1 MPQRNRTGKFAPL
14 QFIGHPRHNQPM
26 RTWTS
31 RLRPLDEMFYILIG
45 ALALLLGVGAV
56 FLNWEKGQQADLLA
70 RQNRRAVSVIRQ
82 FQLTISSAE
91 SGSRAF
97 LLTGDAAFLVP
108 YTRAMESLDGQLA
121 QLNEMGSTHSPIG
134 ARFSEIRRLANAKIN
149 ELTAA
154 VQAGWLGEWD
164 FATELVEAGRQLDTA
179 TKLYDII
186 GEVETATL
194 TEGERLTQETLSS
207 MKMAALLA
215 VLCCIGLFVLFA
227 VENQRVAARRRAA
240 EHASAVKSAFLAS
253 MSHEL
258 RTPLN
263 AVIGYSQML
272 QEEAEADNRTTDFQD
287 LQKIESAGKHLLE
300 LINSILEMS
309 KIEAGK
315 VEVHPAAFNVPELL
329 GEVIELV
336 RPMAAKN
343 GNTLDIALAP
353 GVNLMFSD
361 VVKIRQCL
369 LNLLSNASKFTQN
382 GKITLRVERVIDGQ
396 RPFLRFD
403 VVDSGPGISA
413 EEIAR
418 LFEPFHQLESTTVR
432 GKGQGTG
439 LGLAITRR
447 LTRMLGG
454 DTLVQSEPGAGS
466 TFTLCVP
473 EEFTPGAL
481 HAAAPLRQ
489 SEKPTILVIDDDTAI
504 HGLVRRLFEKHPVEV
519 AVARNGE
526 EGIRMA
532 RVLSPRVITLDVVM
546 EGADGW
552 EILHRLKGDPQLAR
566 IPVILL
572 SILDNHGDPRGF
584 LAEEVFTKPVDV
596 DRLSS
601 AILRHAASGRA
612 QSALIVDDSSEARDI
627 LRKQLQNLGWTIHE
641 AADGAEALEKCAA
654 VHPGV
659 VVLDLMMPNV
669 DGFEFLSRLR
679 ATDAGHATPVLV
691 VTAMDLDSVQ
701 RQRLKQQA
709 AAVVNKGALRGNEL
723 IAQVLAAL
731 EVPQ

>member
-1 MPQRNRTGKFAPL
+1 
-14 QFIGHPRHNQPM
+14 M
-26 RTWTS
+26 RTWTTH
-31 RLRPLDEMFYILIG
+31 LRSLDEMFYILIG

-56 FLNWEKGQQADLLA
+56 YLNWEKGRQADLLA

-82 FQLTISSAE
+82 FQLTISGAE

-97 LLTGDAAFLVP
+97 LLTGDAAFLTP
-108 YTRAMESLDGQLA
+108 YTRAMESLDGQLT
-121 QLNEMGSTHSPIG
+121 QLSEMGATHSPIG
-134 ARFSEIRRLANAKIN
+134 VRFPEIQRLATAKTN

-179 TKLYDII
+179 NKLQELIA
-186 GEVETATL
+186 EAELATL
-194 TEGERLTQETLSS
+194 TEGEILTQQTLSS

-215 VLCCIGLFVLFA
+215 VLCCIGLFILFA

-272 QEEAEADNRTTDFQD
+272 QEEAEAANRLTDFQD
-287 LQKIESAGKHLLE
+287 LQKIETAGKHLLE

-315 VEVHPAAFNVPELL
+315 VEVHTSVFDVPELL
-329 GEVIELV
+329 GEVVELV
-336 RPMAAKN
+336 RPTAAKN
-343 GNTLDIALAP
+343 GNALEIALAP
-353 GVNLMFSD
+353 GVKLMFSD
-361 VVKIRQCL
+361 VVKLRQCL
-369 LNLLSNASKFTQN
+369 LNLLSNAAKFTQN
-382 GKITLRVERVIDGQ
+382 GKIILRVERIVEGQ

-403 VVDSGPGISA
+403 VVDTGPGIA
-413 EEIAR
+413 PGEIER
-418 LFEPFHQLESTTVR
+418 LFEPFHQLESTPIR

-454 DTLVQSEPGAGS
+454 DTFVQSEPGSGS
-466 TFTLCVP
+466 TFTISVP
-473 EEFTPGAL
+473 EEFSPGAL
-481 HAAAPLRQ
+481 QAAVPLQ
-489 SEKPTILVIDDDTAI
+489 PSEKPTILVIDDDTAI
-504 HGLVRRLFEKHPVEV
+504 HGLIRRLFEKHPVEV

-526 EGIRMA
+526 DGIQMA
-532 RVLSPRVITLDVVM
+532 RILNPRVITLDVVM

-552 EILHRLKGDPQLAR
+552 EILHRLKRDPHLAR

-596 DRLSS
+596 DRLAS
-601 AILRHAASGRA
+601 AILRHAAAGRA
-612 QSALIVDDSSEARDI
+612 QSALIVDDSSEAREI
-627 LRKQLQNLGWTIHE
+627 LRKQLQSLGWTIHE
-641 AADGAEALEKCAA
+641 AADGAEALERCEA

-679 ATDAGHATPVLV
+679 NTESGRATPVIV
-691 VTAMDLDSVQ
+691 VTAMELDSTQ

-709 AAVVNKGALRGNEL
+709 AAIVDKASLRGNEL
-723 IAQVLAAL
+723 ISQVLAAL
-731 EVPQ
+731 EVSR

>member
-1 MPQRNRTGKFAPL
+1 MVQ
-14 QFIGHPRHNQPM
+14 
-26 RTWTS
+26 
-31 RLRPLDEMFYILIG
+31 LR
-45 ALALLLGVGAV
+45 
-56 FLNWEKGQQADLLA
+56 
-70 RQNRRAVSVIRQ
+70 
-82 FQLTISSAE
+82 
-91 SGSRAF
+91 
-97 LLTGDAAFLVP
+97 
-108 YTRAMESLDGQLA
+108 
-121 QLNEMGSTHSPIG
+121 EMGGTHRPIG
-134 ARFSEIRRLANAKIN
+134 ARIDEIQNLARLKMN
-149 ELTAA
+149 ELTSA
-154 VQAGWLGEWD
+154 VQAGWIEEWD
-164 FATELVEAGRQLDTA
+164 FATELVENGRQLETTA
-179 TKLYDII
+179 KLQDVI
-186 GEVETATL
+186 GEAELATL
-194 TEGERLTQETLSS
+194 GEGERLTQETLSS

-215 VLCCIGLFVLFA
+215 VLCCIGLFILFA

-240 EHASAVKSAFLAS
+240 ERASEVKSAFLAS

-272 QEEAEADNRTTDFQD
+272 QEEAEADRRVTDFQD

-315 VEVHPAAFNVPELL
+315 VEVHAAPFNVPELL

-336 RPMAAKN
+336 RPTAAKN
-343 GNTLDIALAP
+343 GNTLAITLAP
-353 GVNLMFSD
+353 GVNNMFSD
-361 VVKIRQCL
+361 VVKVRQCL
-369 LNLLSNASKFTQN
+369 LNLLSNAAKFTQN
-382 GKITLRVERVIDGQ
+382 GRIALRVERVIEGQ

-403 VVDSGPGISA
+403 VIDSGAGIGA
-413 EEIAR
+413 EELTR
-418 LFEPFHQLESTTVR
+418 LFEPFHQLESTPVR

-454 DTLVQSEPGAGS
+454 DTFVQSEAGAGS
-466 TFTLCVP
+466 TFTLSVP
-473 EEFTPGAL
+473 EEFTVGGL
-481 HAAAPLRQ
+481 LAPPLLRQ
-489 SEKPTILVIDDDTAI
+489 SGKPTILVIDDDTAI
-504 HGLVRRLFEKHPVEV
+504 HGLVRRLFDKHPVEV

-526 EGIRMA
+526 EGMRMA
-532 RVLSPRVITLDVVM
+532 RVLDPRVITLDVVM

-552 EILHRLKGDPQLAR
+552 EILRRLKADPKLSR

-584 LAEEVFTKPVDV
+584 LAEEVFTKPVDI
-596 DRLSS
+596 DRLSG

-612 QSALIVDDSSEARDI
+612 QSALIVDDSSDARGDV
-627 LRKQLQNLGWTIHE
+627 RKQLGRLGWTIHE

-654 VHPGV
+654 IHPGV

-679 ATDAGHATPVLV
+679 ATDSGRDTPVLV
-691 VTAMDLDSVQ
+691 VTAMDLDPAQ

-709 AAVVNKGALRGNEL
+709 AAVVNKGSLRGNDL
-723 IAQVLAAL
+723 IAQILATL
-731 EVPQ
+731 EVSK

>member
-1 MPQRNRTGKFAPL
+1 
-14 QFIGHPRHNQPM
+14 M
-26 RTWTS
+26 RSWTS
-31 RLRPLDEMFYILIG
+31 RLRSLDEMFYILIG

-56 FLNWEKGQQADLLA
+56 YLNWEKGQQADLLA
-70 RQNRRAVSVIRQ
+70 RQSRRAVGIIRQ
-82 FQLTISSAE
+82 FQMTISDAE

-97 LLTGDAAFLVP
+97 LLTGEAQFLAP
-108 YTRAMESLDGQLA
+108 YTRAMESLEGQMV
-121 QLNEMGSTHSPIG
+121 QLREMGETHGPIG
-134 ARFSEIRRLANAKIN
+134 ARFNEIQNLASLKMN

-154 VQAGWLGEWD
+154 VQAAWIEEWD
-164 FATELVEAGRQLDTA
+164 FATELVENGRRLETA
-179 TKLYDII
+179 VKLRDVI
-186 GEVETATL
+186 GEVELATL
-194 TEGERLTQETLSS
+194 QEGERLTQETLSS

-215 VLCCIGLFVLFA
+215 VLCPIGLFVLFA
-227 VENQRVAARRRAA
+227 FENQRAAARRRAA
-240 EHASAVKSAFLAS
+240 ERASEVKSAFLAS

-272 QEEAEADNRTTDFQD
+272 QEDAEADNRVTDFQD

-315 VEVHPAAFNVPELL
+315 VEVHAAPFNVPELL
-329 GEVIELV
+329 DEVIELV
-336 RPMAAKN
+336 RPTAAKN

-353 GVNLMFSD
+353 GVNNMYSD
-361 VVKIRQCL
+361 VVKVRQCL
-369 LNLLSNASKFTQN
+369 LNLLSNAAKFTQN
-382 GKITLRVERVIDGQ
+382 GRITLRVERVIEGQ
-396 RPFLRFD
+396 RPFFRFD
-403 VVDSGPGISA
+403 VIDSGPGIGA
-413 EEIAR
+413 GELTR
-418 LFEPFHQLESTTVR
+418 LFEPFHQLESTPVR

-466 TFTLCVP
+466 TFTLSVP
-473 EEFTPGAL
+473 EEFTLGAVL
-481 HAAAPLRQ
+481 AAPPLRQ
-489 SEKPTILVIDDDTAI
+489 SAKPTILVIDDDTAV
-504 HGLVRRLFEKHPVEV
+504 HGLVRRLFDKHPVEV

-526 EGIRMA
+526 EGMRMA
-532 RVLSPRVITLDVVM
+532 RVLNPRVITLDVVM

-552 EILHRLKGDPQLAR
+552 EILRRLKGDPQLSR

-596 DRLSS
+596 DRLSG

-612 QSALIVDDSSEARDI
+612 QSALIVDDSPDARGN
-627 LRKQLQNLGWTIHE
+627 LKKQLLRLGWTIHE

-654 VHPGV
+654 IHPGV

-679 ATDAGHATPVLV
+679 ATDAGRDTPVLV
-691 VTAMDLDSVQ
+691 VTAMDLDPAQ
-701 RQRLKQQA
+701 RLRLKQQA
-709 AAVVNKGALRGNEL
+709 AAVVNKGSLRGNDL
-723 IAQVLAAL
+723 IAQILATL
-731 EVPQ
+731 EVSK

>member
-1 MPQRNRTGKFAPL
+1 
-14 QFIGHPRHNQPM
+14 
-26 RTWTS
+26 
-31 RLRPLDEMFYILIG
+31 MFYILIG
-45 ALALLLGVGAV
+45 ALALILGVGAV
-56 FLNWEKGQQADLLA
+56 YLNWEKGQQADLLA
-70 RQNRRAVSVIRQ
+70 RQNRRAVSLLHQ
-82 FQLTISSAE
+82 FQTTLSESESAV
-91 SGSRAF
+91 RAF
-97 LLTGDAAFLVP
+97 LVTGEADFLLP
-108 YTRAMESLDGQLA
+108 YSRGIESFDGQLA
-121 QLNEMGSTHSPIG
+121 QLRDMGQSHSPIG
-134 ARFSEIRRLANAKIN
+134 SRFQQLHSLSQQKVDELAI
-149 ELTAA
+149 AA
-154 VQAGWLGEWD
+154 QAGWLGDWD
-164 FATELVEAGRQLDTA
+164 FANGIIDQGRQLGT
-179 TKLYDII
+179 TQKLRDVIAD
-186 GEVETATL
+186 VELATL
-194 TEGERLTQETLSS
+194 NDGERLTQETLSS

-215 VLCCIGLFVLFA
+215 VLCCIGLFILFA

-240 EHASAVKSAFLAS
+240 EYASEVKSAFLAS

-272 QEEAEADNRTTDFQD
+272 QEEAEADSRLSDFQD

-315 VEVHPAAFNVPELL
+315 VEVHPAPFSVPELL
-329 GEVIELV
+329 AEVVELV
-336 RPMAAKN
+336 RPTAEKN
-343 GNTLDIALAP
+343 RNTLDIALAP
-353 GVNLMFSD
+353 GVNNMFSD
-361 VVKIRQCL
+361 VVKVRQCL

-382 GKITLRVERVIDGQ
+382 GRVTLRVERIVEGP

-413 EEIAR
+413 EELSR
-418 LFEPFHQLESTTVR
+418 LFEPFHQLESTPVR

-466 TFTLCVP
+466 TFTLSLP

-481 HAAAPLRQ
+481 HAAPPLYQ
-489 SEKPTILVIDDDTAI
+489 SDKPTVLVIDDDTAI
-504 HGLVRRLFEKHPVEV
+504 HHLIRRLFEKHPVEV

-532 RVLSPRVITLDVVM
+532 RILNPRVITLDVVM

-552 EILHRLKGDPQLAR
+552 EILRRLKADTQLSR

-572 SILDNHGDPRGF
+572 SILDTHGDPRGF

-596 DRLSS
+596 DRLSGS
-601 AILRHAASGRA
+601 ILRHAASGRT
-612 QSALIVDDSSEARDI
+612 QSALIVDDSPDARS
-627 LRKQLQNLGWTIHE
+627 LLKRQLHALGWSIHE

-654 VHPGV
+654 LHPGV

-679 ATDAGHATPVLV
+679 ATRFGRDTPVLV
-691 VTAMDLDSVQ
+691 VTGMDLDSAQ

-709 AAVVNKGALRGNEL
+709 AAVLNKGALRGNDL
-723 IAQVLAAL
+723 IAQILATL
-731 EVPQ
+731 EVPK

>member
-1 MPQRNRTGKFAPL
+1 
-14 QFIGHPRHNQPM
+14 M
-26 RTWTS
+26 RTWTP
-31 RLRPLDEMFYILIG
+31 RLRPLDEMFYIVIG

-56 FLNWEKGQQADLLA
+56 YLNWQKGQQADLLA
-70 RQNRRAVSVIRQ
+70 RQNRRAVSIIRQ
-82 FQLTISSAE
+82 FQLTISDAE

-97 LLTGDAAFLVP
+97 LLTGEAHFLAP
-108 YTRAMESLDGQLA
+108 YTRAMESLEGQMV
-121 QLNEMGSTHSPIG
+121 QLREMGGTHRPIG
-134 ARFSEIRRLANAKIN
+134 ARIDEIQNLARLKMN
-149 ELTAA
+149 ELTSA
-154 VQAGWLGEWD
+154 VQAGWIEEWD
-164 FATELVEAGRQLDTA
+164 FATELVENGRQLETTA
-179 TKLYDII
+179 KLQDVI
-186 GEVETATL
+186 GEAELATL
-194 TEGERLTQETLSS
+194 GEGERLTQETLSS

-215 VLCCIGLFVLFA
+215 VLCCIGLFILFA

-240 EHASAVKSAFLAS
+240 ERASEVKSAFLAS

-272 QEEAEADNRTTDFQD
+272 QEEAEADRRVTDFQD

-315 VEVHPAAFNVPELL
+315 VEVHAAPFNVPELL

-336 RPMAAKN
+336 RPTAAKN
-343 GNTLDIALAP
+343 GNTLAITLAP
-353 GVNLMFSD
+353 GVNNMFSD
-361 VVKIRQCL
+361 VVKVRQCL
-369 LNLLSNASKFTQN
+369 LNLLSNAAKFTQN
-382 GKITLRVERVIDGQ
+382 GRIALRVERVIEGQ

-403 VVDSGPGISA
+403 VIDSGAGIGA
-413 EEIAR
+413 EELTR
-418 LFEPFHQLESTTVR
+418 LFEPFHQLESTPVR

-454 DTLVQSEPGAGS
+454 DTFVQSEAGAGS
-466 TFTLCVP
+466 TFTLSVP
-473 EEFTPGAL
+473 EEFTVGGL
-481 HAAAPLRQ
+481 LAPPLLRQ
-489 SEKPTILVIDDDTAI
+489 SGKPTILVIDDDTAI
-504 HGLVRRLFEKHPVEV
+504 HGLVRRLFDKHPVEV

-526 EGIRMA
+526 EGMRMA
-532 RVLSPRVITLDVVM
+532 RVLDPRVITLDVVM

-552 EILHRLKGDPQLAR
+552 EILRRLKADPKLSR

-584 LAEEVFTKPVDV
+584 LAEEVFTKPVDI
-596 DRLSS
+596 DRLSG

-612 QSALIVDDSSEARDI
+612 QSALIVDDSSDARGDV
-627 LRKQLQNLGWTIHE
+627 RKQLGRLGWTIHE

-654 VHPGV
+654 IHPGV

-679 ATDAGHATPVLV
+679 ATDSGRDTPVLV
-691 VTAMDLDSVQ
+691 VTAMDLDPAQ

-709 AAVVNKGALRGNEL
+709 AAVVNKGSLRGNDL
-723 IAQVLAAL
+723 IAQILATL
-731 EVPQ
+731 EVSK

>member
-1 MPQRNRTGKFAPL
+1 
-14 QFIGHPRHNQPM
+14 M
-26 RTWTS
+26 RTLTS
-31 RLRPLDEMFYILIG
+31 RLRSLDEMFYILIG

-56 FLNWEKGQQADLLA
+56 YLNWEKGRQADLLA
-70 RQNRRAVSVIRQ
+70 RQNRRAVSLIRQ
-82 FQLTISSAE
+82 FQLTVSEAE
-91 SGSRAF
+91 SGHRAF
-97 LLTGDAAFLVP
+97 LLTGEAAFLAP
-108 YTRAMESLDGQLA
+108 YSLAMDSLEGQMT
-121 QLNEMGSTHSPIG
+121 QLREIG
-134 ARFSEIRRLANAKIN
+134 ANHAAIGGRFNQIQKLANQKMA
-149 ELTAA
+149 ELTASA
-154 VQAGWLGEWD
+154 QSAWLGEWD
-164 FATELVEAGRQLDTA
+164 FAIELVEKGRELETTA
-179 TKLYDII
+179 RLRDLIA
-186 GEVETATL
+186 EVELATL
-194 TEGERLTQETLSS
+194 EEGERLTQETLSS

-215 VLCCIGLFVLFA
+215 VICCIGLFILFA

-272 QEEAEADNRTTDFQD
+272 QEDAAADNRVGDYQD

-315 VEVHPAAFNVPELL
+315 VEVHAAPFSVPELL
-329 GEVIELV
+329 TEVIELV
-336 RPMAAKN
+336 RPTAAKN

-353 GVNLMFSD
+353 GVDKMFSD

-369 LNLLSNASKFTQN
+369 LNLLSNAGKFTQN
-382 GKITLRVERVIDGQ
+382 GKITLRAERVVEGQ
-396 RPFLRFD
+396 RAFLRFD
-403 VVDSGPGISA
+403 VIDSGPGIGA
-413 EEIAR
+413 HELAL
-418 LFEPFHQLESTTVR
+418 LFEPFHQLESTPIR

-454 DTLVQSEPGAGS
+454 DTLVQSEPGVGS
-466 TFTLCVP
+466 TFTLSLP

-481 HAAAPLRQ
+481 HAAPPLRQ
-489 SEKPTILVIDDDTAI
+489 SDKPTVLVIDDDTAI
-504 HGLVRRLFEKHPVEV
+504 HGLVRRLFDKHPVQV

-532 RVLSPRVITLDVVM
+532 RLLNPRVITLDVIM

-552 EILHRLKGDPQLAR
+552 EILRRLKTDPQLSC

-572 SILDNHGDPRGF
+572 SILDTHGDSRGF
-584 LAEEVFTKPVDV
+584 LAQEVFTKPVDI
-596 DRLSS
+596 DRLSG
-601 AILRHAASGRA
+601 AILRHAAAGRA
-612 QSALIVDDSSEARDI
+612 QSALIVDDSPDTRGM
-627 LRKQLQNLGWTIHE
+627 LKRQLQSLGWLIHE
-641 AADGAEALEKCAA
+641 AADGAEALEKCASMC
-654 VHPGV
+654 PGV
-659 VVLDLMMPNV
+659 VVLDLMMPTV

-679 ATDAGHATPVLV
+679 ATDGGRYTPVLV
-691 VTAMDLDSVQ
+691 VTAMDLDPAQ

-709 AAVVNKGALRGNEL
+709 AAVISKGSLRGNDL
-723 IAQVLAAL
+723 IAQVLATL
-731 EVPQ
+731 EVSK

>member
-1 MPQRNRTGKFAPL
+1 MS
-14 QFIGHPRHNQPM
+14 
-26 RTWTS
+26 TWTS
-31 RLRPLDEMFYILIG
+31 RLRSLDEMFYILIG
-45 ALALLLGVGAV
+45 ALALVLGVGAV
-56 FLNWEKGQQADLLA
+56 YLNWEKGRQADLLA
-70 RQNRRAVSVIRQ
+70 RQNRRAVSLIRQ
-82 FQLTISSAE
+82 FQLTISGAE

-97 LLTGDAAFLVP
+97 LLTGNEAFLAP
-108 YTRAMESLDGQLA
+108 YIYAKENVDGQLA
-121 QLNEMGSTHSPIG
+121 QLNEMGANHRPIG
-134 ARFSEIRRLANAKIN
+134 LRFNEIQKLASLKFN

-154 VQAGWLGEWD
+154 VQAGRAGEWV
-164 FATELVEAGRQLDTA
+164 FAIELIGKGRQLDTDA
-179 TKLYDII
+179 KFHEVIS
-186 GEVETATL
+186 EVEVATL
-194 TEGERLTQETLSS
+194 SEGERLTQETLSS

-215 VLCCIGLFVLFA
+215 VICCIGLFILFA
-227 VENQRVAARRRAA
+227 VENQRVARRRRAA

-272 QEEAEADNRTTDFQD
+272 QEEAEANNRATDFQD

-315 VEVHPAAFNVPELL
+315 VEIHAAIFHVPELL

-336 RPMAAKN
+336 RPTAAKN
-343 GNTLDIALAP
+343 GNSLAIALAP
-353 GVNLMFSD
+353 GVNLMYSD

-369 LNLLSNASKFTQN
+369 LNLLSNACKFTQN
-382 GKITLRVERVIDGQ
+382 GSITLRVERVIEGQ

-403 VVDSGPGISA
+403 VIDSGPGIGTDELS
-413 EEIAR
+413 R
-418 LFEPFHQLESTTVR
+418 LFEPFHQLISTPIR

-454 DTLVQSEPGAGS
+454 DTLVQSELGAGS
-466 TFTLCVP
+466 TFTLSVP
-473 EEFTPGAL
+473 EEFTPGGL
-481 HAAAPLRQ
+481 QAAPVLRQ
-489 SEKPTILVIDDDTAI
+489 SGRPTVLVIDDDIAV
-504 HGLVRRLFEKHPVEV
+504 HGLVKRLFDRYPVDV

-532 RVLSPRVITLDVVM
+532 RVLNPRVITLDVVM

-552 EILHRLKGDPQLAR
+552 EILKRLKSDAQLSS

-596 DRLSS
+596 DRLSG

-612 QSALIVDDSSEARDI
+612 QSALIVDDSQEARCH

-659 VVLDLMMPNV
+659 VVLDLLMPNV

-679 ATDAGHATPVLV
+679 ATESGRDTPVLV
-691 VTAMDLDSVQ
+691 VTAMEVDTAQ

-709 AAVVNKGALRGNEL
+709 AAVVSKGSLRGNEL

-731 EVPQ
+731 ELSK